1 MLRCAASS
9 LCCVVPAAP
18 SFTGTPDLLLLRTS
32 LAHKQRHSL
41 SRPLWPYNSCG
52 QQYAYPRWQQRCNS
66 SWGCVLRA
74 AGAQVSSSQRSA
86 GVEWCRRFCSVRR
99 VGCGWQRGGDEG
111 LAAAVVARVAVLDCF
126 SQLCWA
132 AQVGEYGVL
141 FNVVLVMA
149 AVWGDLCDAS
159 LASVACCC
167 MGWLRVGYFML
178 SLFLHLLPVAACQT
192 FFASFACCCMG

>member
-1 MLRCAASS
+1 VLRCAASS
-9 LCCVVPAAP
+9 LCCVVPAAL

-74 AGAQVSSSQRSA
+74 AGAQVGSSQRSA

-141 FNVVLVMA
+141 FNVVLGYWLWQRFGVTYVMHHLHLLPVA
-149 AVWGDLCDAS
+149 AWAGCVWDISCFQS
-159 LASVACCC
+159 FFASVACCC
-167 MGWLRVGYFML
+167 MG
-178 SLFLHLLPVAACQT
+178 
-192 FFASFACCCMG
+192 